1 MSEIGKIFNNGPIL
15 TGKTGQCMVLF
26 TLKHE
31 IFTFMMKKCFVTF
44 DNLSQ
49 IGFPFDLC
57 TGISEF
63 PEGTPCYRE
72 VSIADFHTM
81 LKKS

>member
-1 MSEIGKIFNNGPIL
+1 MIL
-15 TGKTGQCMVLF
+15 IA
-26 TLKHE
+26 LKHE
-31 IFTFMMKKCFVTF
+31 IFTFMINKCFVTF

-49 IGFPFDLC
+49 GGFLFDLC
-57 TGISEF
+57 PGISEF

-72 VSIADFHTM
+72 VSIADFHTL